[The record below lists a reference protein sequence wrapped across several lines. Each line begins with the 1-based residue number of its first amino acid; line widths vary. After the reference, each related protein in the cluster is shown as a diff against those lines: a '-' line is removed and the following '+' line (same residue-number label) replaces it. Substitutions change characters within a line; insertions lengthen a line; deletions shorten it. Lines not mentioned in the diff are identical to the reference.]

1 MARNGKPDAIYVT
14 GIAHEYPQFSVK
26 QEQFQGLL
34 EKLYPEHSNVEGLQ
48 KLVALNNKT
57 NILARPTVQDYT
69 QWTKEDSKPPTI
81 DSISRVFRT
90 VSGDLA
96 TSACNKAIKE
106 AGLAPN
112 DITHVVAVTCTDQGN
127 PGYDLFVCQKLGLRP
142 EVQRVL
148 LQGVGCA
155 GGLSALRT
163 AADIVAAASQKRR
176 PARVL
181 VMTCELCSLFL
192 RAELQAAIRDGD
204 SVHVA
209 PALFS
214 DAAAALVV
222 CNGDTLGE
230 AQKPIF
236 ELDEWGSMAVPGT
249 SDYMSYDI
257 EKNGMIARISKD
269 VPKAAVGAIIPM
281 FEQLQSASSNSH
293 SHGLPAPHPPPS
305 AFDWAIHP
313 GGTAILQ
320 GAKQALQL
328 TDDHMKASLDVYR
341 HYGNSSSSTV
351 LIVLDKLRHMG
362 KGRDKVVATSFGPG
376 LNIEMCIL
384 KRSRHS
390 LGPVYSMADRHSK
403 IYTIWLSFQSKLS
416 RRVSRKGHAVMK
428 TDGYI
433 SATH

>member
-1 MARNGKPDAIYVT
+1 MVHNGKPEGVYIT
-14 GIAHEYPQFSVK
+14 GLAHEYPQFSVK
-26 QEQFQGLL
+26 QDQFQGLL
-34 EKLYPEHSNVEGLQ
+34 EKLYPGHSNVKGLQ

-57 NILARPTVQDYT
+57 NILSRPTVHDYT
-69 QWTKEDSKPPTI
+69 QWTKEDTEPPTI
-81 DSISRVFRT
+81 DSISRVFRA
-90 VSGDLA
+90 VSGDIA

-163 AADIVAAASQKRR
+163 AAGIVAASSQKHR

-204 SVHVA
+204 SLHVA

-222 CNGDTLGE
+222 CNGDALGE

-236 ELDEWGSMAVPGT
+236 ELEEYGSMAVPGT
-249 SDYMSYDI
+249 SGYMSYDI
-257 EKNGMIARISKD
+257 EKNGMIARITKD
-269 VPKAAVGAIIPM
+269 VPKAAVSAIIPM
-281 FEQLQSASSNSH
+281 FKQLQSASSS
-293 SHGLPAPHPPPS
+293 SHGHGFPAHYSPLS
-305 AFDWAIHP
+305 TFDWAIHP
-313 GGTAILQ
+313 GGAAILE

-328 TDDHMKASLDVYR
+328 TDDHIKASLDVYR
-341 HYGNSSSSTV
+341 NYGNSSSSTV
-351 LIVLDKLRHMG
+351 LIVLDKLRNMG

-376 LNIEMCIL
+376 LSIEMCIL

-390 LGPVYSMADRHSK
+390 LGSVFTMVQRHSK
-403 IYTIWLSFQSKLS
+403 ICAVWLSLISKLS
-416 RRVSRKGHAVMK
+416 RGVSRREPAVKKM
-428 TDGYI
+428 DE
-433 SATH
+433 